1 MADLESVKRSRAAAP
16 AFYDW
21 YVVAILFATSVL
33 GYIDRVIL
41 SFLAEPIKASLA
53 LRDWQVGAVTG
64 AAFALLYV
72 FGGVFIGRQLDRGR
86 RIAILSLCILTW
98 SLATAASGL
107 ATGFV
112 ALFVARMF
120 VGVGEAGLNPA
131 AIGIIS
137 SRFPQDRLQKPI
149 GLFTTGL
156 YVGGGL
162 AMMLGAQLLARFAA
176 GGPYD
181 LPFLNDAEPWRLVFL
196 LLALPGVGLALLL
209 WLSVKDGAPSRAEDK
224 GSGGDA
230 LAFAKANR
238 RPLTLLALSI
248 IAWSMNNYG
257 LLNWYPAM
265 LMRSHDMTP
274 AMVASTYG
282 PAFLFAGVGGCL
294 FAHPCH
300 RALKRK
306 SGDKA
311 AYHLCFAAMS
321 VLSLTTIVGPLMPT
335 VAGAVAMAFVNLF
348 VSALS
353 VTAVFILLVT
363 IVPPALRGQYTGLY
377 MALVNLTGGAFG
389 SVLVGLLTDK
399 LFGAERLD
407 LALSTMAFA
416 FGSPAAL
423 LMFLATR
430 PRNAVLAP
438 KAAPLPA

>member
-1 MADLESVKRSRAAAP
+1 MAELQPVTDNRASAP
-16 AFYDW
+16 SAYDW

-33 GYIDRVIL
+33 GYVDRVIL

-53 LRDWQVGAVTG
+53 LADWQVGAVTG

-72 FGGVFIGRQLDRGR
+72 FGGVFIGRLLDRGR

-98 SLATAASGL
+98 SLATAASGI
-107 ATGFV
+107 ATGFIT
-112 ALFVARMF
+112 LFVARMF

-137 SRFPQDRLQKPI
+137 ARFAQDRLQKPI

-162 AMMLGAQLLARFAA
+162 AMMAGAKLLARFAA
-176 GGPYD
+176 GGPYH
-181 LPFLNDAEPWRLVFL
+181 LPILGEAEPWRLVFL

-209 WLSVKDGAPSRAEDK
+209 WTSVKDGAPSAAAHK
-224 GSGGDA
+224 ASGGDA
-230 LAFAKANR
+230 LTFARANR

-248 IAWSMNNYG
+248 VAWSMNNYG

-294 FAHPCH
+294 VAHPCH
-300 RALKRK
+300 RFLKRRT
-306 SGDKA
+306 GDKA

-335 VAGAVAMAFVNLF
+335 VSGAVVMAFVNLF

-363 IVPPALRGQYTGLY
+363 IVPPALRGRYTGLY

-389 SVLVGLLTDK
+389 SVLVGLLTDT
-399 LFGAERLD
+399 LFGTERLD
-407 LALSTMAFA
+407 LALSTMALV

-423 LMFLATR
+423 LMLLASR
-430 PRNAVLAP
+430 PGNAVLAP
-438 KAAPLPA
+438 RAGPLPA

>member
-1 MADLESVKRSRAAAP
+1 MAQLQPVTDSRAPAP
-16 AFYDW
+16 SAYDW

-33 GYIDRVIL
+33 GYVDRVIL

-53 LRDWQVGAVTG
+53 LADWQVGAVTG

-72 FGGVFIGRQLDRGR
+72 FGGVFIGRLLDRGR

-98 SLATAASGL
+98 SLATAASGI
-107 ATGFV
+107 ATGFI

-120 VGVGEAGLNPA
+120 IGVGEAGLNPA

-137 SRFPQDRLQKPI
+137 ARFAQDRLQKPV

-162 AMMLGAQLLARFAA
+162 AMMAGAQLLARFAA
-176 GGPYD
+176 GGPYH
-181 LPFLNDAEPWRLVFL
+181 LPFFSEAEPWRLVFL
-196 LLALPGVGLALLL
+196 LLSVPGVGLAILL
-209 WLSVKDGAPSRAEDK
+209 WLSVKDGAQSGAAK
-224 GSGGDA
+224 NASGGDA
-230 LAFAKANR
+230 LAFARANR

-248 IAWSMNNYG
+248 VAWSMNNYG

-265 LMRSHDMTP
+265 LMRSHGMTP
-274 AMVASTYG
+274 ALVASTYG

-294 FAHPCH
+294 VAHPLH
-300 RALKRK
+300 RALKRRA
-306 SGDKA
+306 GDKA

-335 VAGAVAMAFVNLF
+335 VTGAVVMAFINLF

-363 IVPPALRGQYTGLY
+363 IVPPALRGRYTGLY

-389 SVLVGLLTDK
+389 SVLVGLLTDR
-399 LFGAERLD
+399 LFGAARLD
-407 LALSTMAFA
+407 LALSTMALA

-423 LMFLATR
+423 LMLLAAR
-430 PRNAVLAP
+430 PKNRMLAP
-438 KAAPLPA
+438 RAAPLPA